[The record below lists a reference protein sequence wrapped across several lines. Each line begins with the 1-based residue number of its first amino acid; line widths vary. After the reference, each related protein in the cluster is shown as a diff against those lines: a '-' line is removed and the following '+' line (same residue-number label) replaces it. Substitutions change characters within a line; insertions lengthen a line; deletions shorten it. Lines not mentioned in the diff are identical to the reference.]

1 LLILTLSSIHFYL
14 QAQLVLSSIAK
25 TLHTEDMLSI
35 VPSTVTVLSTTPT
48 QRGDHRHSN
57 ATTAYGTPV
66 SARNTWTDVCETWSD
81 SNKDGPTDR
90 SRLQFPEV
98 GSFGSRSVSPVAIHS
113 PTAAAAVN
121 SFLSPMFEPAILE
134 DSSLTPVFVDRF

>member
-1 LLILTLSSIHFYL
+1 M
-14 QAQLVLSSIAK
+14 LSSIAK
-25 TLHTEDMLSI
+25 TLQAEDLLSI
-35 VPSTVTVLSTTPT
+35 VPSTVTFLSTTPT

-81 SNKDGPTDR
+81 SNKDGDR

-98 GSFGSRSVSPVAIHS
+98 GSFGSRSVSPAAQFS
-113 PTAAAAVN
+113 PNAAAVQAY
-121 SFLSPMFEPAILE
+121 LSPMFEPAVLE
-134 DSSLTPVFVDRF
+134 DPSLTPVFVDRY